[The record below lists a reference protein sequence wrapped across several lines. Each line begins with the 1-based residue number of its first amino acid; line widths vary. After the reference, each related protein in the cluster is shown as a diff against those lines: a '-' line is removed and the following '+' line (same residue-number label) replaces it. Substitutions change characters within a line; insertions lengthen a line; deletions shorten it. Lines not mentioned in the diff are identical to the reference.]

1 MAAGDR
7 AHGRPDVSVI
17 EPVDDRTWL
26 VKRAPESSPEAIID
40 RFGGGY
46 RLRRF
51 SLTESRRTPHGVYTG
66 LELAETAWWRLQ
78 DRPRCR

>member
-1 MAAGDR
+1 M
-7 AHGRPDVSVI
+7 I
-17 EPVDDRTWL
+17 EPVDDRTWF
-26 VKRAPESSPEAIID
+26 VKAGPDEPPQAIID

-66 LELAETAWWRLQ
+66 LDLAETAWWRLR
-78 DRPRCR
+78 DTRR

>member
-1 MAAGDR
+1 M
-7 AHGRPDVSVI
+7 I

-26 VKRAPESSPEAIID
+26 VKRGPEASPEAVID

-66 LELAETAWWRLQ
+66 LDLAETAWWRLQ
-78 DRPRCR
+78 DRPRGR

>member
-1 MAAGDR
+1 M
-7 AHGRPDVSVI
+7 I

-26 VKRAPESSPEAIID
+26 VRRTPESSPEAIID

-51 SLTESRRTPHGVYTG
+51 SLTESRRTQHGVYTG
-66 LELAETAWWRLQ
+66 LDLAETAWWRLQ
-78 DRPRCR
+78 DRPRGR